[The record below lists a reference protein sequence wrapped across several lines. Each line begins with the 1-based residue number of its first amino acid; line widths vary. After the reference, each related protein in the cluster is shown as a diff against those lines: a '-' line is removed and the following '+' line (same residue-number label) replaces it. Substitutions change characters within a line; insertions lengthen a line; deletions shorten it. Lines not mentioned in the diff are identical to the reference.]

1 MEKEKSKLQISR
13 IPTLNV
19 LVIKQEGGRDFFTTT
34 NNGIIISV
42 NQLSNLIL
50 FLIKLGF
57 LNPKVLL
64 GILED
69 VNTSKFDT
77 TKYKEIG

>member
-1 MEKEKSKLQISR
+1 MEKEVSKLQISR

-42 NQLSNLIL
+42 QQLSNLL
-50 FLIKLGF
+50 WYLIKLEF
-57 LNPKVLL
+57 LSPKVLM

-69 VNTSKFDT
+69 YNTSKF
-77 TKYKEIG
+77 KEPK

>member
-1 MEKEKSKLQISR
+1 MEKGTSKLQISR

-34 NNGIIISV
+34 GNGLIISI
-42 NQLSNLIL
+42 NQLSNLLL

-57 LNPKVLL
+57 LNKKVLE
-64 GILED
+64 GVLED
-69 VNTSKFDT
+69 VNTSKF
-77 TKYKEIG
+77 EEHR